1 MAATEPIL
9 VYSEEKYGKTEQ
21 NKKAIFIYE
30 WLRNLE
36 DNLSS
41 ASKVSKFVLHVPKT
55 F

>member
-1 MAATEPIL
+1 MASTDPSL

-36 DNLSS
+36 ENLSS
-41 ASKVSKFVLHVPKT
+41 AGKVS
-55 F
+55 